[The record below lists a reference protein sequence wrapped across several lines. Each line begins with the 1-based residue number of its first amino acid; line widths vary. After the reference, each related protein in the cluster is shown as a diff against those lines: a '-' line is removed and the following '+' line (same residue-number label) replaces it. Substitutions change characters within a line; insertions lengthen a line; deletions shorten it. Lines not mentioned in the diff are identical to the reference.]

1 MLALLL
7 VSGFAAEKTGEQQE
21 DRVEK
26 VVPEAAFEKHE
37 EAAELF
43 LVVTGGVLVLAAGGL
58 MSNSL
63 GKTMRVVGTV
73 GTLAVLA
80 AGWNVGHSGGQLVY
94 QYNAGA
100 AYSTG
105 AAGAAEGASTAG
117 EDEDD
122 K

>member
-1 MLALLL
+1 
-7 VSGFAAEKTGEQQE
+7 
-21 DRVEK
+21 VEK

-105 AAGAAEGASTAG
+105 AAVAAEGASTAG
-117 EDEDD
+117 EEDND

>member
-1 MLALLL
+1 
-7 VSGFAAEKTGEQQE
+7 
-21 DRVEK
+21 
-26 VVPEAAFEKHE
+26 
-37 EAAELF
+37 
-43 LVVTGGVLVLAAGGL
+43 
-58 MSNSL
+58 
-63 GKTMRVVGTV
+63 
-73 GTLAVLA
+73 VLA